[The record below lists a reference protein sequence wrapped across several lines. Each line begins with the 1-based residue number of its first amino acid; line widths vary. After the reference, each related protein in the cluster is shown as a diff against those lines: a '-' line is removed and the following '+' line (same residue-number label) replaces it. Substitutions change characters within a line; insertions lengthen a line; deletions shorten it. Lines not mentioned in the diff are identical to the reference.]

1 MKAIHAGRTGDESRD
16 EAGLTREDGKETR
29 PEVAFFLPD
38 LAGGG
43 AERVITQ
50 LVTSFVELGLRVDLV
65 MLRGEGVLL
74 SRIPSNARLID
85 LDAASAYAGLPG
97 LVRYLRRER
106 PAVLLTTLEL
116 TSLTAL
122 LARWIA
128 AVPTRLI
135 IRIATTI
142 SQHKRSL
149 LKKKLERWL
158 LSRMYPWAD
167 GIVAVSRGVAEDFAS
182 YTGISTDQVKVIYN
196 PVITS
201 QLLEEAREPVA
212 HPFFQPGQPPV
223 VLGVGRLSEPKDFA
237 TLIRAFALTRQR
249 SPARLVILGE
259 GEERPQLEALIRT
272 LGISEDADLPGFL
285 ENPFAYMNKAAVF
298 VLSSRWEGLP
308 NVLIQAIACRCPVV
322 STDCPSGPAEI
333 LDNGKYGRLVPV
345 GDIEQMADAIG
356 QVLGSARTDVPA
368 AWLEQFEATRV
379 VQQYLTVMGLESH
392 D

>member
-1 MKAIHAGRTGDESRD
+1 
-16 EAGLTREDGKETR
+16 
-29 PEVAFFLPD
+29 
-38 LAGGG
+38 
-43 AERVITQ
+43 
-50 LVTSFVELGLRVDLV
+50 

-116 TSLTAL
+116 TSLIAL

-142 SQHKRSL
+142 SQHKRSP
-149 LKKKLERWL
+149 LKKKLERSL

-201 QLLEEAREPVA
+201 QLLGEAREPVA
-212 HPFFQPGQPPV
+212 HPFFQACQPPV

-259 GEERPQLEALIRT
+259 GEERLQLEALIRT

-308 NVLIQAIACRCPVV
+308 NVLIQAIACGCPVV